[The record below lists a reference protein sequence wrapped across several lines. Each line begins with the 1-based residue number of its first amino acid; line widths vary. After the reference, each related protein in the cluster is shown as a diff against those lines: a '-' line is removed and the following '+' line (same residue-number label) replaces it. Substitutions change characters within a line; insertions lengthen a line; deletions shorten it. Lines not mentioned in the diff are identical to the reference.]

1 MTDDLYH
8 LAETAPH
15 VLVAR
20 IKRLVE
26 AADYA
31 SVAWAAE
38 ILGTHAPAEE
48 YVAAFLIDLCKGAPA
63 FVRERVAYALA
74 HQDTS
79 ATRVFL
85 AEALHDSDGGV
96 REAASRALRFLEVD

>member
-1 MTDDLYH
+1 
-8 LAETAPH
+8 
-15 VLVAR
+15 
-20 IKRLVE
+20 
-26 AADYA
+26 
-31 SVAWAAE
+31 
-38 ILGTHAPAEE
+38 
-48 YVAAFLIDLCKGAPA
+48 
-63 FVRERVAYALA
+63 VAYALA